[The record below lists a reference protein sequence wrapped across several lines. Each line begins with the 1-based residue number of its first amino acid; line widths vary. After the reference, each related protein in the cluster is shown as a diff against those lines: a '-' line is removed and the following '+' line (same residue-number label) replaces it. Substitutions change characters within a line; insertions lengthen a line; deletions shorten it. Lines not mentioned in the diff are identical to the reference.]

1 MMTKSHHL
9 KIFISYFCLCALLYT
24 PAVTAGTFQSH
35 KSIHQAARNFISN
48 HVASQHEQRPEIK
61 IGKLDARLKLK
72 QCNKKLRAFLPK
84 GGREIGKTTIGVK
97 CTGSKPWSLYVPV
110 TISVYRNVLVL
121 ARQMQKGTVL
131 TASDIKLAKRNLGRL
146 SYGYFENLKSGI
158 GMKLKRRAATGAVL
172 TPAMLK
178 KPQIIARGQ
187 KITIMA
193 QSGSMQVRMNGKA
206 LASGA
211 IGDRIK
217 VMNMKSRKKLEGII
231 TLTGEVKV
239 DI

>member
-1 MMTKSHHL
+1 MTKPYHL
-9 KIFISYFCLCALLYT
+9 KKFISYFCLCALLYT

-35 KSIHQAARNFISN
+35 KSIYQTARNFISN

-61 IGKLDARLKLK
+61 IGKLDTRLKLK

-84 GGREIGKTTIGVK
+84 GSREMGKTTVGVK

-131 TASDIKLAKRNLGRL
+131 TASDMKLAKRDLASL
-146 SYGYFENLKSGI
+146 SYGYFENIKSGI
-158 GMKLKRRAATGAVL
+158 GMKLKRRAVTGAVL

-178 KPQIIARGQ
+178 KPQIISRGQ

-193 QSGSMQVRMNGKA
+193 QSGNMQVRMNGKA